1 MCRRFV
7 CVVSCEELLALHTLL
22 SNHDAL
28 RGHSLTHQAKILSF
42 DKARRAQSARSH
54 SHDSSRYATRDARSS
69 RTGHSSRERSGSYA
83 AARTRRG
90 SDYAA
95 RAAERLRYSEDDAR
109 EIRQRSFDG
118 ARGDARS
125 RSFGDVRGDGRYS
138 YDSARD
144 VRSGSYDSR
153 RPASNRGAFDGRAY
167 SAQSRDAYADSRLA
181 WDDSLEEEN
190 PEQAEREPETLSRF
204 EKLKRKHA
212 KDKADRKFARQYGGG
227 GDAAPGEGGSR
238 AAVYKGEMGSAHRRS
253 SRMQNEE
260 SSSASRRTRGGDSQK
275 PAARLVRKPWF
286 IATAVTAFCLV
297 FTVSFLY
304 PSAAQ
309 LYHSVRE
316 RDQLQAEYAAIEQR
330 NDSIQATVDALS
342 TDAGVEDRAHQ
353 EFGWVSKGENA
364 VTVYGLDLDDDS
376 TFTASIVPGSI
387 PAPETWYSKLLDP
400 IFGEK

>member
-1 MCRRFV
+1 M
-7 CVVSCEELLALHTLL
+7 TQ
-22 SNHDAL
+22 
-28 RGHSLTHQAKILSF
+28 QAKILSF
-42 DKARRAQSARSH
+42 DKARRAQGDRSH
-54 SHDSSRYATRDARSS
+54 SLDSSRYATRDARSS
-69 RTGHSSRERSGSYA
+69 RTGHSSREHSGTYA
-83 AARTRRG
+83 AARMRRD

-118 ARGDARS
+118 ARETRS
-125 RSFGDVRGDGRYS
+125 SSR
-138 YDSARD
+138 
-144 VRSGSYDSR
+144 DSR
-153 RPASNRGAFDGRAY
+153 RSAFGRGSIDGRAY
-167 SAQSRDAYADSRLA
+167 SAQSRDAYANSRLA
-181 WDDSLEEEN
+181 WDDSLDGEDA
-190 PEQAEREPETLSRF
+190 EQAEREPETLSRF

-212 KDKADRKFARQYGGG
+212 KDKADRKFARQYGGN
-227 GDAAPGEGGSR
+227 GDAASGEGGSR

-286 IATAVTAFCLV
+286 IAAAVTAFCLV

-330 NDSIQATVDALS
+330 NDSIQASVDALS

-400 IFGEK
+400 IFGGK

>member
-1 MCRRFV
+1 M
-7 CVVSCEELLALHTLL
+7 TQ
-22 SNHDAL
+22 
-28 RGHSLTHQAKILSF
+28 QAKILSF
-42 DKARRAQSARSH
+42 DKARRAQGDRSH
-54 SHDSSRYATRDARSS
+54 SLDSSRYATRDARSS
-69 RTGHSSRERSGSYA
+69 RTGYSSREYSGTYA
-83 AARTRRG
+83 AARTRRD

-95 RAAERLRYSEDDAR
+95 RAAERLRYSEDDVR
-109 EIRQRSFDG
+109 DVHQRSYDG
-118 ARGDARS
+118 ARGDARLRYSGEGVRGEFRS
-125 RSFGDVRGDGRYS
+125 RSFDG
-138 YDSARD
+138 ARET
-144 VRSGSYDSR
+144 RSSLHDSR
-153 RPASNRGAFDGRAY
+153 RSASDRGPIGGREY
-167 SAQSRDAYADSRLA
+167 SAQSRDAYANSRLA
-181 WDDSLEEEN
+181 WDDSLDGEDA
-190 PEQAEREPETLSRF
+190 EQAEREPETLSRF

-212 KDKADRKFARQYGGG
+212 KDKADRKFARQYGGN
-227 GDAAPGEGGSR
+227 GDAASGEGGSR

-260 SSSASRRTRGGDSQK
+260 SSSASRRGRGGDSQK

-286 IATAVTAFCLV
+286 IAAAVAAFCLV

-330 NDSIQATVDALS
+330 NDSIQASVDALS

-364 VTVYGLDLDDDS
+364 VTVYGLDLDSDS

>member
-1 MCRRFV
+1 M
-7 CVVSCEELLALHTLL
+7 TQ
-22 SNHDAL
+22 
-28 RGHSLTHQAKILSF
+28 QAKILSF
-42 DKARRAQSARSH
+42 DKARRAQGDRSH
-54 SHDSSRYATRDARSS
+54 SLDSSRYATRDARSS
-69 RTGHSSRERSGSYA
+69 RTGYSSREYSGTYA
-83 AARTRRG
+83 AARTRRD

-109 EIRQRSFDG
+109 
-118 ARGDARS
+118 
-125 RSFGDVRGDGRYS
+125 
-138 YDSARD
+138 D
-144 VRSGSYDSR
+144 VRSRDSR
-153 RPASNRGAFDGRAY
+153 RPASDRGSIGGRAY
-167 SAQSRDAYADSRLA
+167 SAQSRDAYANSRLA
-181 WDDSLEEEN
+181 WGDSLDEEGV
-190 PEQAEREPETLSRF
+190 EQEEREPETLSRF

-212 KDKADRKFARQYGGG
+212 KDKADRKFARQYGGN
-227 GDAAPGEGGSR
+227 GDAASGEGGSR

-286 IATAVTAFCLV
+286 IAAAVAAFCLV

-330 NDSIQATVDALS
+330 NDSIQASVDALS

>member
-1 MCRRFV
+1 M
-7 CVVSCEELLALHTLL
+7 TQ
-22 SNHDAL
+22 
-28 RGHSLTHQAKILSF
+28 QAKILSF
-42 DKARRAQSARSH
+42 DKARRAQGDRSH
-54 SHDSSRYATRDARSS
+54 SLDSSRYATRDARSS
-69 RTGHSSRERSGSYA
+69 RTGHSSREHSGTYA
-83 AARTRRG
+83 AARMRRD

-118 ARGDARS
+118 ARETRS
-125 RSFGDVRGDGRYS
+125 SSR
-138 YDSARD
+138 
-144 VRSGSYDSR
+144 DSR
-153 RPASNRGAFDGRAY
+153 RSASGRGSIDGRAY
-167 SAQSRDAYADSRLA
+167 SAQSRDAYANSRLA
-181 WDDSLEEEN
+181 WDDSLDGEDA
-190 PEQAEREPETLSRF
+190 EQAEREPETLSRF

-212 KDKADRKFARQYGGG
+212 KDKADRKFARQYGGN
-227 GDAAPGEGGSR
+227 GDAVSGEGGSR

-286 IATAVTAFCLV
+286 IASAVAAFCLV

-330 NDSIQATVDALS
+330 NDSIQASVDALS

-364 VTVYGLDLDDDS
+364 VTVYGLDLDSDS

>member
-1 MCRRFV
+1 M
-7 CVVSCEELLALHTLL
+7 TQ
-22 SNHDAL
+22 
-28 RGHSLTHQAKILSF
+28 QAKILSF
-42 DKARRAQSARSH
+42 DKARRAQGDRSH
-54 SHDSSRYATRDARSS
+54 SLDSSRYATRDARSS
-69 RTGHSSRERSGSYA
+69 RTGYSSREYSGTYA
-83 AARTRRG
+83 AAHTRRD

-118 ARGDARS
+118 ARETRS
-125 RSFGDVRGDGRYS
+125 SSR
-138 YDSARD
+138 
-144 VRSGSYDSR
+144 DSR
-153 RPASNRGAFDGRAY
+153 RSASGRGPVGGRAY
-167 SAQSRDAYADSRLA
+167 SAQSRDAYANSRLA
-181 WDDSLEEEN
+181 WDDSLDEEGV
-190 PEQAEREPETLSRF
+190 EQEELEPETLSRF

-212 KDKADRKFARQYGGG
+212 KDKADRKFARQYGGS

-364 VTVYGLDLDDDS
+364 VTVYGLDLDNDS

>member
-1 MCRRFV
+1 M
-7 CVVSCEELLALHTLL
+7 TQ
-22 SNHDAL
+22 
-28 RGHSLTHQAKILSF
+28 QAKILSF
-42 DKARRAQSARSH
+42 DKARRAQGDRSH
-54 SHDSSRYATRDARSS
+54 SLDSSRYATRDARSS
-69 RTGHSSRERSGSYA
+69 RTGYSSREYSGTYA
-83 AARTRRG
+83 AARTRRD

-118 ARGDARS
+118 ARETRS
-125 RSFGDVRGDGRYS
+125 SSR
-138 YDSARD
+138 
-144 VRSGSYDSR
+144 DSR
-153 RPASNRGAFDGRAY
+153 RSASGRGSIDGRAY
-167 SAQSRDAYADSRLA
+167 SAQSRDAYANSRLA
-181 WDDSLEEEN
+181 WDDSLDGEDA
-190 PEQAEREPETLSRF
+190 EQAEREPETLSHF

-212 KDKADRKFARQYGGG
+212 KDKADRKFARQYGGS

-286 IATAVTAFCLV
+286 IAAAVAAFCLV

-364 VTVYGLDLDDDS
+364 VTVYGLDLDNDS

>member
-42 DKARRAQSARSH
+42 DKARRAQSDRSH

-83 AARTRRG
+83 AARTRRD

-153 RPASNRGAFDGRAY
+153 RPVSDRSSFDGRAY

>member
-1 MCRRFV
+1 M
-7 CVVSCEELLALHTLL
+7 TQ
-22 SNHDAL
+22 
-28 RGHSLTHQAKILSF
+28 QAKILSF
-42 DKARRAQSARSH
+42 DKARRAQSDRSH

-69 RTGHSSRERSGSYA
+69 RTGHSSREHSGPYA
-83 AARTRRG
+83 AARTRRD

-109 EIRQRSFDG
+109 EIRQRSYDG

-125 RSFGDVRGDGRYS
+125 RYSGEGARGEFRSRSFDG
-138 YDSARD
+138 ARET
-144 VRSGSYDSR
+144 RSNSYDSR
-153 RPASNRGAFDGRAY
+153 RPASGRGSLDGRAY
-167 SAQSRDAYADSRLA
+167 SAQSRDAYANSRLA
-181 WDDSLEEEN
+181 WDDSLDGEDA
-190 PEQAEREPETLSRF
+190 EQAEREPETLSRF

-212 KDKADRKFARQYGGG
+212 KDKADRKFARQYGGN
-227 GDAAPGEGGSR
+227 GDAASGEGGSR

>member
-1 MCRRFV
+1 M
-7 CVVSCEELLALHTLL
+7 TQ
-22 SNHDAL
+22 
-28 RGHSLTHQAKILSF
+28 QAKILSF
-42 DKARRAQSARSH
+42 DKARRAQGDRSH
-54 SHDSSRYATRDARSS
+54 SLDSSRYATRDARSS
-69 RTGHSSRERSGSYA
+69 RTGHSSREHSGTYA
-83 AARTRRG
+83 AARTRRD

-118 ARGDARS
+118 ARETRS
-125 RSFGDVRGDGRYS
+125 SSR
-138 YDSARD
+138 
-144 VRSGSYDSR
+144 DSR
-153 RPASNRGAFDGRAY
+153 RSASDRGPIGGREY

-181 WDDSLEEEN
+181 WDDSLDEEGV
-190 PEQAEREPETLSRF
+190 EQEELEPETLSRF

-212 KDKADRKFARQYGGG
+212 KDKADRKFARQYGGN
-227 GDAAPGEGGSR
+227 GDAASGEGGSR

-253 SRMQNEE
+253 SRRQNEK

-275 PAARLVRKPWF
+275 AAARLVRKPWF

-316 RDQLQAEYAAIEQR
+316 RDQRPAEYAAIEQR
-330 NDSIQATVDALS
+330 NDSIQASVDALS

-364 VTVYGLDLDDDS
+364 VTVYGLDLDSDS

>member
-1 MCRRFV
+1 M
-7 CVVSCEELLALHTLL
+7 TQ
-22 SNHDAL
+22 
-28 RGHSLTHQAKILSF
+28 QAKILSF
-42 DKARRAQSARSH
+42 DKARRAQGDRSH
-54 SHDSSRYATRDARSS
+54 SLDSSRYATRDARSS
-69 RTGHSSRERSGSYA
+69 RTGYSSREHSGTYA
-83 AARTRRG
+83 AARTRRD

-118 ARGDARS
+118 ARETRS
-125 RSFGDVRGDGRYS
+125 SSR
-138 YDSARD
+138 
-144 VRSGSYDSR
+144 DSR
-153 RPASNRGAFDGRAY
+153 RSASGRGSIDGRAY
-167 SAQSRDAYADSRLA
+167 SAQSRDAYANSRLA
-181 WDDSLEEEN
+181 WDDSLDEEDA
-190 PEQAEREPETLSRF
+190 EQAEREPETLSRF

-212 KDKADRKFARQYGGG
+212 KDKADRKFARQYGGN
-227 GDAAPGEGGSR
+227 GDAASGEGGSR

-286 IATAVTAFCLV
+286 IAAAVAAFCLV

-330 NDSIQATVDALS
+330 NDSIQASVDALS

>member
-1 MCRRFV
+1 M
-7 CVVSCEELLALHTLL
+7 TQ
-22 SNHDAL
+22 
-28 RGHSLTHQAKILSF
+28 QAKILSF
-42 DKARRAQSARSH
+42 DKARRAQGDRSH
-54 SHDSSRYATRDARSS
+54 SLDSSRYATRDARSS
-69 RTGHSSRERSGSYA
+69 RTGYSSREYSGTYA
-83 AARTRRG
+83 AARTRRD

-118 ARGDARS
+118 ARETRS
-125 RSFGDVRGDGRYS
+125 SSR
-138 YDSARD
+138 
-144 VRSGSYDSR
+144 DSR
-153 RPASNRGAFDGRAY
+153 RSASDRGLVGGRAY
-167 SAQSRDAYADSRLA
+167 SAQSRDAYANSRLA
-181 WDDSLEEEN
+181 WDDSLDEEGV
-190 PEQAEREPETLSRF
+190 EQEELEPETLSRF

-212 KDKADRKFARQYGGG
+212 KDKADRKFARQYGGN
-227 GDAAPGEGGSR
+227 GDAASGEGGSR

-330 NDSIQATVDALS
+330 NDSIQASVDALS

-364 VTVYGLDLDDDS
+364 VTVYGLDLDNDS

>member
-1 MCRRFV
+1 M
-7 CVVSCEELLALHTLL
+7 TQ
-22 SNHDAL
+22 
-28 RGHSLTHQAKILSF
+28 QAKILSF
-42 DKARRAQSARSH
+42 DKARRAQGDRSH
-54 SHDSSRYATRDARSS
+54 SLDLSRYATRDARSS
-69 RTGHSSRERSGSYA
+69 RTGHSSREYSGTYA
-83 AARTRRG
+83 AARTRRD

-95 RAAERLRYSEDDAR
+95 RAAERLRYSEDDVR
-109 EIRQRSFDG
+109 DVRQRSFDG

-125 RSFGDVRGDGRYS
+125 RYSGEGARGEFRSRSFDG
-138 YDSARD
+138 ARET
-144 VRSGSYDSR
+144 RSSLYDSR
-153 RPASNRGAFDGRAY
+153 RPASGRSSLDGRAY
-167 SAQSRDAYADSRLA
+167 SAQSRDVYANSRLA
-181 WDDSLEEEN
+181 WDDSLDEEGA
-190 PEQAEREPETLSRF
+190 EQAEREPETLSRF

-212 KDKADRKFARQYGGG
+212 KDKADRKFARQYGGN
-227 GDAAPGEGGSR
+227 GDAASGEGGSR

-286 IATAVTAFCLV
+286 IAAAVAAFCLV

-330 NDSIQATVDALS
+330 NDSIQASVDALS

-364 VTVYGLDLDDDS
+364 VTVYGLDLDSDS

>member
-1 MCRRFV
+1 M
-7 CVVSCEELLALHTLL
+7 TQ
-22 SNHDAL
+22 
-28 RGHSLTHQAKILSF
+28 QAKILSF
-42 DKARRAQSARSH
+42 DKARRAQGDRSH
-54 SHDSSRYATRDARSS
+54 SLDSSRYATRDARSS
-69 RTGHSSRERSGSYA
+69 RTGYSSREHSGAYA
-83 AARTRRG
+83 AARTRRD

-109 EIRQRSFDG
+109 EFRQR
-118 ARGDARS
+118 
-125 RSFGDVRGDGRYS
+125 S

-144 VRSGSYDSR
+144 VRSGSFDSR
-153 RPASNRGAFDGRAY
+153 RPASNRGLIAGRAY
-167 SAQSRDAYADSRLA
+167 SAQSRDAYANSRLA
-181 WDDSLEEEN
+181 WDDSLDEEGV
-190 PEQAEREPETLSRF
+190 EQEELEPETLSRF

-212 KDKADRKFARQYGGG
+212 KDKADRKFARQYGGN
-227 GDAAPGEGGSR
+227 GDAASGEGGSR

-286 IATAVTAFCLV
+286 IAAAVAAFCLV

-330 NDSIQATVDALS
+330 NDSIQASVDALS

>member
-1 MCRRFV
+1 M
-7 CVVSCEELLALHTLL
+7 
-22 SNHDAL
+22 
-28 RGHSLTHQAKILSF
+28 THQAKILSF
-42 DKARRAQSARSH
+42 DKARRAQSDRSH

-69 RTGHSSRERSGSYA
+69 RTGHSSRERSGSNA
-83 AARTRRG
+83 AARTRRD

-95 RAAERLRYSEDDAR
+95 RAAERLRCSEDDAR

-118 ARGDARS
+118 ARGDARSRYSGEGARGEFQS

-204 EKLKRKHA
+204 EKLKRKYA

-275 PAARLVRKPWF
+275 PASRLVRKPWF

>member
-1 MCRRFV
+1 M
-7 CVVSCEELLALHTLL
+7 TQ
-22 SNHDAL
+22 
-28 RGHSLTHQAKILSF
+28 QAKILSF
-42 DKARRAQSARSH
+42 DKARRAQGDRSH
-54 SHDSSRYATRDARSS
+54 SLDSSRYATRDARSS
-69 RTGHSSRERSGSYA
+69 RTGYSSREHSGAYA
-83 AARTRRG
+83 AARTRRD

-95 RAAERLRYSEDDAR
+95 RAAERLRYSEDDVRDAR
-109 EIRQRSFDG
+109 SRSFGG

-125 RSFGDVRGDGRYS
+125 RYSGEGARGELQSRSF
-138 YDSARD
+138 DSARD

-153 RPASNRGAFDGRAY
+153 RPASNRGLIGGRAY

-190 PEQAEREPETLSRF
+190 LEQAEREPETLSRF

-212 KDKADRKFARQYGGG
+212 KDKADRKFARQYGGN
-227 GDAAPGEGGSR
+227 GDAASGEGGSR

-260 SSSASRRTRGGDSQK
+260 SSSTSRRARGGDSQK

-286 IATAVTAFCLV
+286 IAAAVAAFCLV

-330 NDSIQATVDALS
+330 NDSIQASVDALS

>member
-1 MCRRFV
+1 M
-7 CVVSCEELLALHTLL
+7 TQ
-22 SNHDAL
+22 
-28 RGHSLTHQAKILSF
+28 QAKILSF
-42 DKARRAQSARSH
+42 DKARRAQGDRSH
-54 SHDSSRYATRDARSS
+54 SLDSSRYATRDARSS
-69 RTGHSSRERSGSYA
+69 RTGHSSREHSGTYA
-83 AARTRRG
+83 AARTRRD
-90 SDYAA
+90 SDYVA

-118 ARGDARS
+118 ARETRS
-125 RSFGDVRGDGRYS
+125 SSR
-138 YDSARD
+138 
-144 VRSGSYDSR
+144 DSR
-153 RPASNRGAFDGRAY
+153 RSASDRGPVGGRAY
-167 SAQSRDAYADSRLA
+167 SAQSRDAYANSRLA
-181 WDDSLEEEN
+181 WDDSLDEEGV
-190 PEQAEREPETLSRF
+190 EQEELEPETLSRF

-212 KDKADRKFARQYGGG
+212 KDKADRKFARQYGGN
-227 GDAAPGEGGSR
+227 GDAASGEGGSR

-275 PAARLVRKPWF
+275 AAARLVRKPWF
-286 IATAVTAFCLV
+286 IATAVAAFCLV

-330 NDSIQATVDALS
+330 NDSIQASVDALS

>member
-1 MCRRFV
+1 M
-7 CVVSCEELLALHTLL
+7 TQ
-22 SNHDAL
+22 
-28 RGHSLTHQAKILSF
+28 QAKILSF
-42 DKARRAQSARSH
+42 DKARRAQGDRSH
-54 SHDSSRYATRDARSS
+54 SLDSSRYATRDARSS
-69 RTGHSSRERSGSYA
+69 RTGYSSREYSGTYA
-83 AARTRRG
+83 AARTRRD

-95 RAAERLRYSEDDAR
+95 RAAERLRYSEDDV
-109 EIRQRSFDG
+109 
-118 ARGDARS
+118 RS
-125 RSFGDVRGDGRYS
+125 RLC
-138 YDSARD
+138 
-144 VRSGSYDSR
+144 DSR
-153 RPASNRGAFDGRAY
+153 RSASDRGPLGGRAY

-181 WDDSLEEEN
+181 WDDSLDEEGV
-190 PEQAEREPETLSRF
+190 EQEEREPETLSRF

-212 KDKADRKFARQYGGG
+212 KDKADRKFARQYGGN
-227 GDAAPGEGGSR
+227 GDAASGEGGSR

-286 IATAVTAFCLV
+286 IAAAVAAFCLV
-297 FTVSFLY
+297 FTVPFLY

-330 NDSIQATVDALS
+330 NDSIQASVDALS

-364 VTVYGLDLDDDS
+364 VTVYGLDLDSDS

>member
-1 MCRRFV
+1 M
-7 CVVSCEELLALHTLL
+7 TQ
-22 SNHDAL
+22 
-28 RGHSLTHQAKILSF
+28 QAKILSF
-42 DKARRAQSARSH
+42 DKARRAQGDRSH
-54 SHDSSRYATRDARSS
+54 SLDSSRYATRDARSS
-69 RTGHSSRERSGSYA
+69 RTGYSSREHSGTYA
-83 AARTRRG
+83 AARTRRD

-118 ARGDARS
+118 ARETRS
-125 RSFGDVRGDGRYS
+125 SSR
-138 YDSARD
+138 
-144 VRSGSYDSR
+144 DSR
-153 RPASNRGAFDGRAY
+153 RSASGRGSFDGRAY
-167 SAQSRDAYADSRLA
+167 SAQSRDAYANSRLA
-181 WDDSLEEEN
+181 WDDSLDEEGV
-190 PEQAEREPETLSRF
+190 EQEELEPETLSRF

-212 KDKADRKFARQYGGG
+212 KDKADRKFARQYGGN
-227 GDAAPGEGGSR
+227 GDAASGEGGSR

-286 IATAVTAFCLV
+286 IAAAVAAFCLV

-330 NDSIQATVDALS
+330 NDSIQASVDALS

-364 VTVYGLDLDDDS
+364 VTVYGLDLDNDS

>member
-1 MCRRFV
+1 M
-7 CVVSCEELLALHTLL
+7 TQ
-22 SNHDAL
+22 
-28 RGHSLTHQAKILSF
+28 QAKILSF
-42 DKARRAQSARSH
+42 DKVRRAQGDRSH
-54 SHDSSRYATRDARSS
+54 SLDSSRYATRDARSS
-69 RTGHSSRERSGSYA
+69 RTGHSSREHSGTYA
-83 AARTRRG
+83 AARTRRD

-118 ARGDARS
+118 ARETRS
-125 RSFGDVRGDGRYS
+125 SSR
-138 YDSARD
+138 
-144 VRSGSYDSR
+144 DSR
-153 RPASNRGAFDGRAY
+153 RSASGRGSIDGRAY
-167 SAQSRDAYADSRLA
+167 SAQSRDAYANSRLA
-181 WDDSLEEEN
+181 WDDSLDGEDA
-190 PEQAEREPETLSRF
+190 EQAEREPETLSHF

-212 KDKADRKFARQYGGG
+212 KDKADRKFARQYGGS

-260 SSSASRRTRGGDSQK
+260 SSSASRRTRGGDSRK

-286 IATAVTAFCLV
+286 IAAAVAAFCLV

-364 VTVYGLDLDDDS
+364 VTVYGLDLDSVS

>member
-1 MCRRFV
+1 M
-7 CVVSCEELLALHTLL
+7 
-22 SNHDAL
+22 
-28 RGHSLTHQAKILSF
+28 THQAKILSF
-42 DKARRAQSARSH
+42 DKARRAQSDRSH

-83 AARTRRG
+83 VARTRRD

-118 ARGDARS
+118 AREPRS

-138 YDSARD
+138 GEGIREPRSHSYDSARET
-144 VRSGSYDSR
+144 RSGSYDSR
-153 RPASNRGAFDGRAY
+153 RPASDRSSFDGRAY
-167 SAQSRDAYADSRLA
+167 SAQSRDAYANSRLA

-275 PAARLVRKPWF
+275 PASRLVRKPWF

>member
-1 MCRRFV
+1 M
-7 CVVSCEELLALHTLL
+7 TQ
-22 SNHDAL
+22 
-28 RGHSLTHQAKILSF
+28 QAKILSF
-42 DKARRAQSARSH
+42 DKARRAQGDRSH
-54 SHDSSRYATRDARSS
+54 SLDSSRYATRDARSS
-69 RTGHSSRERSGSYA
+69 RTGYSSREYSGTYA
-83 AARTRRG
+83 AARTRRD
-90 SDYAA
+90 SDYAV
-95 RAAERLRYSEDDAR
+95 RAAERLRYSEDD
-109 EIRQRSFDG
+109 
-118 ARGDARS
+118 
-125 RSFGDVRGDGRYS
+125 V
-138 YDSARD
+138 RD
-144 VRSGSYDSR
+144 VRSRYAGEGTRDACSRHSCDSR
-153 RPASNRGAFDGRAY
+153 RSASDRGPVGGRAY
-167 SAQSRDAYADSRLA
+167 SAQSRDAYANSRLA
-181 WDDSLEEEN
+181 WDDSLDEEGV
-190 PEQAEREPETLSRF
+190 EQEELEPEMLSRF

-212 KDKADRKFARQYGGG
+212 KDKADRKFARQYGGN
-227 GDAAPGEGGSR
+227 GDAASGEGGSR

-275 PAARLVRKPWF
+275 PASRLVRKPWF
-286 IATAVTAFCLV
+286 IAAAVAAFCLV

-330 NDSIQATVDALS
+330 NDSIQASVDALS

>member
-1 MCRRFV
+1 M
-7 CVVSCEELLALHTLL
+7 TQ
-22 SNHDAL
+22 
-28 RGHSLTHQAKILSF
+28 QAKILSF
-42 DKARRAQSARSH
+42 DKARRAQGDCSH
-54 SHDSSRYATRDARSS
+54 SLDSSRYATRDARSS
-69 RTGHSSRERSGSYA
+69 RTGYSSREHSGAYA
-83 AARTRRG
+83 AARTRRD

-109 EIRQRSFDG
+109 EFRQR
-118 ARGDARS
+118 
-125 RSFGDVRGDGRYS
+125 S

-144 VRSGSYDSR
+144 VRSGSFDSR
-153 RPASNRGAFDGRAY
+153 RPASNRGPIGGRAY
-167 SAQSRDAYADSRLA
+167 SAQSRDAYANSRLA

-204 EKLKRKHA
+204 EKLKRKYA

-227 GDAAPGEGGSR
+227 GDAASGEGGSR

-286 IATAVTAFCLV
+286 IAAAVAAFCLV

-330 NDSIQATVDALS
+330 NDSIQASVDALS

>member
-1 MCRRFV
+1 M
-7 CVVSCEELLALHTLL
+7 
-22 SNHDAL
+22 
-28 RGHSLTHQAKILSF
+28 THQAKILSF
-42 DKARRAQSARSH
+42 DKARRAQSDRSH

-83 AARTRRG
+83 AARTRRD

-125 RSFGDVRGDGRYS
+125 RYSGEGARGEFQSRSFGD
-138 YDSARD
+138 ARET
-144 VRSGSYDSR
+144 RSSLYDSR
-153 RPASNRGAFDGRAY
+153 RPVSDRSSFDGRAY

-190 PEQAEREPETLSRF
+190 PEQAELEPETLSRF
-204 EKLKRKHA
+204 EKLKRKYA

-275 PAARLVRKPWF
+275 PASRLVRKPWF

>member
-1 MCRRFV
+1 M
-7 CVVSCEELLALHTLL
+7 TQ
-22 SNHDAL
+22 
-28 RGHSLTHQAKILSF
+28 QAKILSF
-42 DKARRAQSARSH
+42 DKARRAQGDRSH
-54 SHDSSRYATRDARSS
+54 SLDSSRYATRDARSS
-69 RTGHSSRERSGSYA
+69 RTGHSSREYSGTYA
-83 AARTRRG
+83 AARTRRD

-95 RAAERLRYSEDDAR
+95 RAAERLRYSEDD
-109 EIRQRSFDG
+109 
-118 ARGDARS
+118 
-125 RSFGDVRGDGRYS
+125 V
-138 YDSARD
+138 RD
-144 VRSGSYDSR
+144 VRSRYAGEGARGELQSRSRDSR
-153 RPASNRGAFDGRAY
+153 RPASGRSSFDGRAY
-167 SAQSRDAYADSRLA
+167 SAQSRDAYANSRLA
-181 WDDSLEEEN
+181 WDDSLDEEGV
-190 PEQAEREPETLSRF
+190 EQEEREPETLSRF

-212 KDKADRKFARQYGGG
+212 KDKADRKFARQYGGN

-275 PAARLVRKPWF
+275 AAARLVRKPWF

-330 NDSIQATVDALS
+330 NDSIQASVDALS

-364 VTVYGLDLDDDS
+364 VTVYGLDLDNDS

>member
-1 MCRRFV
+1 M
-7 CVVSCEELLALHTLL
+7 
-22 SNHDAL
+22 
-28 RGHSLTHQAKILSF
+28 THQAKILSF
-42 DKARRAQSARSH
+42 DKARRAQSDRSH
-54 SHDSSRYATRDARSS
+54 SHDSSRYATRDTRSS

-83 AARTRRG
+83 AARTRRD

-118 ARGDARS
+118 AREPRS
-125 RSFGDVRGDGRYS
+125 RSFGDVRET
-138 YDSARD
+138 
-144 VRSGSYDSR
+144 RSSLYDSR
-153 RPASNRGAFDGRAY
+153 RPVSDRSSFDGRAY
-167 SAQSRDAYADSRLA
+167 SAQSRDAYANSRLA
-181 WDDSLEEEN
+181 WDDSLEEEGS
-190 PEQAEREPETLSRF
+190 EQAEREPETLSRF
-204 EKLKRKHA
+204 EKLKRKYA
-212 KDKADRKFARQYGGG
+212 KDKADRKFARQYGGN

>member
-1 MCRRFV
+1 MRR
-7 CVVSCEELLALHTLL
+7 
-22 SNHDAL
+22 D
-28 RGHSLTHQAKILSF
+28 
-42 DKARRAQSARSH
+42 
-54 SHDSSRYATRDARSS
+54 
-69 RTGHSSRERSGSYA
+69 
-83 AARTRRG
+83 

-95 RAAERLRYSEDDAR
+95 RAAERLRYSEDDVRDAR
-109 EIRQRSFDG
+109 SRSFGG

-125 RSFGDVRGDGRYS
+125 RYSGEGARGELQSRSFDG
-138 YDSARD
+138 ARET
-144 VRSGSYDSR
+144 RSSSRDSR
-153 RPASNRGAFDGRAY
+153 RSASGRGSIDGRAY
-167 SAQSRDAYADSRLA
+167 SAQSRDAYANSRLA
-181 WDDSLEEEN
+181 WDDSLDEEGV
-190 PEQAEREPETLSRF
+190 EQEELEPETLSRF

-212 KDKADRKFARQYGGG
+212 KDKADRKFARQYGGN
-227 GDAAPGEGGSR
+227 GDAASGEGGSR

-260 SSSASRRTRGGDSQK
+260 SSSVSRRTRGGDSQK

-286 IATAVTAFCLV
+286 IAAAVAAFCLV

-330 NDSIQATVDALS
+330 NDSIQASVDALS

>member
-1 MCRRFV
+1 M
-7 CVVSCEELLALHTLL
+7 TQ
-22 SNHDAL
+22 
-28 RGHSLTHQAKILSF
+28 QAKILSF
-42 DKARRAQSARSH
+42 DKARRAQGDRSH
-54 SHDSSRYATRDARSS
+54 SLDSSRYATRDARSS
-69 RTGHSSRERSGSYA
+69 RTGYSSRERSGTYA
-83 AARTRRG
+83 AARTRRD

-95 RAAERLRYSEDDAR
+95 RAAERLRYSEDDV
-109 EIRQRSFDG
+109 
-118 ARGDARS
+118 RS
-125 RSFGDVRGDGRYS
+125 RLC
-138 YDSARD
+138 
-144 VRSGSYDSR
+144 DSR
-153 RPASNRGAFDGRAY
+153 RSASDRGPIGGRAY
-167 SAQSRDAYADSRLA
+167 SAQSRDAYANSRLA
-181 WDDSLEEEN
+181 WDDSLDEEGV
-190 PEQAEREPETLSRF
+190 EQEEREPETLSRF
-204 EKLKRKHA
+204 EKLKRKLA
-212 KDKADRKFARQYGGG
+212 KDKADRKFARQYGGN
-227 GDAAPGEGGSR
+227 GDAASGEGGSR

-286 IATAVTAFCLV
+286 IAAAVTAFCLV

-330 NDSIQATVDALS
+330 NDSIQASVDALS

>member
-1 MCRRFV
+1 M
-7 CVVSCEELLALHTLL
+7 TQ
-22 SNHDAL
+22 
-28 RGHSLTHQAKILSF
+28 QAKILSF
-42 DKARRAQSARSH
+42 DKARRAQGDRSH
-54 SHDSSRYATRDARSS
+54 SLDSSRYATRDARSS
-69 RTGHSSRERSGSYA
+69 RTGYSSREYSGTYA
-83 AARTRRG
+83 AARTRRD

-109 EIRQRSFDG
+109 
-118 ARGDARS
+118 
-125 RSFGDVRGDGRYS
+125 
-138 YDSARD
+138 D
-144 VRSGSYDSR
+144 VRSRLCDSR
-153 RPASNRGAFDGRAY
+153 RSASDRGPIGGRAY
-167 SAQSRDAYADSRLA
+167 SAQSRDAYANSRLA
-181 WDDSLEEEN
+181 WDDSLDEEGV
-190 PEQAEREPETLSRF
+190 EQEEREPETLSRF

-212 KDKADRKFARQYGGG
+212 KDKADRKFARQYGGN
-227 GDAAPGEGGSR
+227 GDAASGEGGSR

-260 SSSASRRTRGGDSQK
+260 SPSASRRTRGGDSQK
-275 PAARLVRKPWF
+275 AAARLVRKPWF
-286 IATAVTAFCLV
+286 IAAAVAAFCLV

-304 PSAAQ
+304 PSAA

>member
-1 MCRRFV
+1 M
-7 CVVSCEELLALHTLL
+7 TQ
-22 SNHDAL
+22 
-28 RGHSLTHQAKILSF
+28 QAKILSF
-42 DKARRAQSARSH
+42 DKARRAQGDRSH
-54 SHDSSRYATRDARSS
+54 SLDSSRYATRDARSS
-69 RTGHSSRERSGSYA
+69 RTGYSSREYSGTYA
-83 AARTRRG
+83 AARTRRD

-95 RAAERLRYSEDDAR
+95 RAAERLRYFEDD
-109 EIRQRSFDG
+109 
-118 ARGDARS
+118 
-125 RSFGDVRGDGRYS
+125 V
-138 YDSARD
+138 RD
-144 VRSGSYDSR
+144 VRSRYAGEGTRDACSRDLR
-153 RPASNRGAFDGRAY
+153 RPASDRSSFGGRAY
-167 SAQSRDAYADSRLA
+167 PAQSRDAYANSRLA
-181 WDDSLEEEN
+181 WDDSLDEEGV
-190 PEQAEREPETLSRF
+190 EQEEREPETLSRF

-212 KDKADRKFARQYGGG
+212 KDKADRKFARQYGGS
-227 GDAAPGEGGSR
+227 GDAASGEGGSR

-260 SSSASRRTRGGDSQK
+260 SSSASRRTRGGDPQK

-286 IATAVTAFCLV
+286 IAAAVTAFCLV

-330 NDSIQATVDALS
+330 NDSIQASVDALS

-364 VTVYGLDLDDDS
+364 VTVYGLDLDSDS

>member
-1 MCRRFV
+1 M
-7 CVVSCEELLALHTLL
+7 TQ
-22 SNHDAL
+22 
-28 RGHSLTHQAKILSF
+28 QAKILSF
-42 DKARRAQSARSH
+42 DKARRAQGDRSH
-54 SHDSSRYATRDARSS
+54 SLDSSRYATRDARSS
-69 RTGHSSRERSGSYA
+69 RTGHSSREHSGTYA
-83 AARTRRG
+83 AARTRRD

-118 ARGDARS
+118 ARETRS
-125 RSFGDVRGDGRYS
+125 SSR
-138 YDSARD
+138 
-144 VRSGSYDSR
+144 DSR
-153 RPASNRGAFDGRAY
+153 RSASDRGPIGGREY

-181 WDDSLEEEN
+181 WDDSLDEEGV
-190 PEQAEREPETLSRF
+190 EQEELEPETLSRF

-212 KDKADRKFARQYGGG
+212 KDKADRKFARQYGGN
-227 GDAAPGEGGSR
+227 GDAASGEGGSR

-253 SRMQNEE
+253 SRMQNEK

-275 PAARLVRKPWF
+275 AAARLVRKPWF

-330 NDSIQATVDALS
+330 NDSIQASVDALS

-364 VTVYGLDLDDDS
+364 VTVYGLDLDSDS

>member
-1 MCRRFV
+1 M
-7 CVVSCEELLALHTLL
+7 TQ
-22 SNHDAL
+22 
-28 RGHSLTHQAKILSF
+28 QAKILSF
-42 DKARRAQSARSH
+42 DKARRAQGDRSH
-54 SHDSSRYATRDARSS
+54 SLDSSRYATRDARSS
-69 RTGHSSRERSGSYA
+69 RTGYSSREHSGAYA
-83 AARTRRG
+83 AARTRRD

-95 RAAERLRYSEDDAR
+95 RAAERLRYSEDDVRDAR
-109 EIRQRSFDG
+109 SRSFGG

-125 RSFGDVRGDGRYS
+125 RYSGEGARGELQSRSFDG
-138 YDSARD
+138 ARET
-144 VRSGSYDSR
+144 RSSSYDSR
-153 RPASNRGAFDGRAY
+153 RSASDRGPIGGRAY
-167 SAQSRDAYADSRLA
+167 SAQSRDAYANSRLA
-181 WDDSLEEEN
+181 WDDSLDEEGV
-190 PEQAEREPETLSRF
+190 EQEELEPETLSRF

-212 KDKADRKFARQYGGG
+212 KDKADRKFARQYGGN
-227 GDAAPGEGGSR
+227 GDAASGEGGSR

-260 SSSASRRTRGGDSQK
+260 SPSASRRTRGGDSQK

-286 IATAVTAFCLV
+286 IAAAVAAFCLV

-330 NDSIQATVDALS
+330 NDSIQASVDALS

-364 VTVYGLDLDDDS
+364 VTVYGLDLDSDS

>member
-1 MCRRFV
+1 M
-7 CVVSCEELLALHTLL
+7 TQ
-22 SNHDAL
+22 
-28 RGHSLTHQAKILSF
+28 QAKILSF
-42 DKARRAQSARSH
+42 DKARRAQGDRSH
-54 SHDSSRYATRDARSS
+54 SLDSSRYATRDARSS
-69 RTGHSSRERSGSYA
+69 RTGYSSREYSGTYA
-83 AARTRRG
+83 AARTRRD

-109 EIRQRSFDG
+109 EIRQRSYDG
-118 ARGDARS
+118 AREPRS

-167 SAQSRDAYADSRLA
+167 SAQSRGAYANSRLA
-181 WDDSLEEEN
+181 WDDSLDGEDA
-190 PEQAEREPETLSRF
+190 EQEEREPETLSRF

-212 KDKADRKFARQYGGG
+212 KDKADRKFARQYGGN
-227 GDAAPGEGGSR
+227 GDAASGEGGSR

-286 IATAVTAFCLV
+286 IASAVAAFCLV

-330 NDSIQATVDALS
+330 NDSIQASVDALS

>member
-1 MCRRFV
+1 M
-7 CVVSCEELLALHTLL
+7 TQ
-22 SNHDAL
+22 
-28 RGHSLTHQAKILSF
+28 QAKILSF
-42 DKARRAQSARSH
+42 DKARRAQGDRSH
-54 SHDSSRYATRDARSS
+54 SLDSSRYATRDARSS
-69 RTGHSSRERSGSYA
+69 RTGYSSREYSGTYA
-83 AARTRRG
+83 AARTRRD

-95 RAAERLRYSEDDAR
+95 RAAERLRYSEDD
-109 EIRQRSFDG
+109 
-118 ARGDARS
+118 
-125 RSFGDVRGDGRYS
+125 V
-138 YDSARD
+138 RD
-144 VRSGSYDSR
+144 VRSRYAGEGTRDACSRHSCDSTRNVRSRSRDSR
-153 RPASNRGAFDGRAY
+153 RSASDRGPVGGRAY
-167 SAQSRDAYADSRLA
+167 SAQSRDAYANSRLA
-181 WDDSLEEEN
+181 WDDSLDEEGV
-190 PEQAEREPETLSRF
+190 EQEEREPETLSRF

-212 KDKADRKFARQYGGG
+212 KDKADRKFARQYGGN
-227 GDAAPGEGGSR
+227 GDAASEEGGSR

-286 IATAVTAFCLV
+286 IAAAVTAFCLV

-330 NDSIQATVDALS
+330 NDSIQASVDALS

-364 VTVYGLDLDDDS
+364 VTVYGLDLDSDS